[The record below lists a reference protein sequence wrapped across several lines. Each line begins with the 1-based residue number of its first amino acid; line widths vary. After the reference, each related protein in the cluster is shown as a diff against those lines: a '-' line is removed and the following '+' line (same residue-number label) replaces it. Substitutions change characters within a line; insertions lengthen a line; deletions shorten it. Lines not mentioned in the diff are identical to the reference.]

1 MNDEKPNMPRSSR
14 TDETAEDIFARIQRR
29 RALAMNGN
37 NTERGALR
45 QEGASSEARPAALAG
60 ESLAD
65 ILRRAAAK
73 EASAPHG
80 AGSAHGPGHE
90 QTGAADRDDSPRSP
104 EGSAGAGTTGHT
116 GHTGHTERTGS
127 TGSTGST
134 NNSAFSNFRG
144 KTASGP
150 RTRPPVD
157 YPLLVD
163 EDGTPIDEDA
173 PDFRDNGRPRDS
185 FPRSKT
191 MQALL
196 RYPTLTTAVG
206 LAVAVPMATLV
217 LRTPAARQTLLRIGK
232 FAAEQEVWKYVRKLS
247 K

>member
-1 MNDEKPNMPRSSR
+1 MNDEQLNMSRSSR
-14 TDETAEDIFARIQRR
+14 ADETAEDIFARIQRR
-29 RALAMNGN
+29 RTLAMNGN

-45 QEGASSEARPAALAG
+45 QEGASSEARPAAVAG

-80 AGSAHGPGHE
+80 AGSAHDE
-90 QTGAADRDDSPRSP
+90 QTGAAGHGNSPRRP
-104 EGSAGAGTTGHT
+104 EGSASAGTTEHT
-116 GHTGHTERTGS
+116 GSG
-127 TGSTGST
+127 
-134 NNSAFSNFRG
+134 NNSAFRNFRG
-144 KTASGP
+144 NTASGP

-173 PDFRDNGRPRDS
+173 PDFRDDGRPRDS

>member
-1 MNDEKPNMPRSSR
+1 M
-14 TDETAEDIFARIQRR
+14 
-29 RALAMNGN
+29 
-37 NTERGALR
+37 
-45 QEGASSEARPAALAG
+45 
-60 ESLAD
+60 
-65 ILRRAAAK
+65 
-73 EASAPHG
+73 
-80 AGSAHGPGHE
+80 
-90 QTGAADRDDSPRSP
+90 
-104 EGSAGAGTTGHT
+104 
-116 GHTGHTERTGS
+116 
-127 TGSTGST
+127 
-134 NNSAFSNFRG
+134 
-144 KTASGP
+144 
-150 RTRPPVD
+150 D

-191 MQALL
+191 MH
-196 RYPTLTTAVG
+196 YPTLTTAVG

>member
-1 MNDEKPNMPRSSR
+1 MNDEKQNMPRSSR
-14 TDETAEDIFARIQRR
+14 ADETAEDIFARIQRR
-29 RALAMNGN
+29 RTLAMNGN

-45 QEGASSEARPAALAG
+45 QEGASSETRPTAVAG

-80 AGSAHGPGHE
+80 AGSAHDE
-90 QTGAADRDDSPRSP
+90 QTGAAGHGNSPRRP
-104 EGSAGAGTTGHT
+104 EGSASAGTTEHT
-116 GHTGHTERTGS
+116 GSG
-127 TGSTGST
+127 
-134 NNSAFSNFRG
+134 NNSAFRNFRG
-144 KTASGP
+144 NTASGP

-173 PDFRDNGRPRDS
+173 PDFRDDGRPRDS

>member
-1 MNDEKPNMPRSSR
+1 MNDDKPNMPRSSR

-45 QEGASSEARPAALAG
+45 HEAASSEAHPTAVAG

-80 AGSAHGPGHE
+80 AGSAHGPRHDK
-90 QTGAADRDDSPRSP
+90 TGAAERSTSHHSP
-104 EGSAGAGTTGHT
+104 EDSTSAGA
-116 GHTGHTERTGS
+116 TERTGS
-127 TGSTGST
+127 G
-134 NNSAFSNFRG
+134 NNSAFRNFRG
-144 KTASGP
+144 NTASGS

>member
-14 TDETAEDIFARIQRR
+14 ADETAEDIFARIQQR
-29 RALAMNGN
+29 RALAMNGT
-37 NTERGALR
+37 NTERDALR
-45 QEGASSEARPAALAG
+45 QEGGPGEAGPAAVAG

-90 QTGAADRDDSPRSP
+90 QTGAAGRDDRPRSP
-104 EGSAGAGTTGHT
+104 EGRPGTGATGHT
-116 GHTGHTERTGS
+116 GHG
-127 TGSTGST
+127 

-144 KTASGP
+144 NTASGP

-173 PDFRDNGRPRDS
+173 PDFRDDGRPRDS

>member
-1 MNDEKPNMPRSSR
+1 MNDEQLNMSRSSR
-14 TDETAEDIFARIQRR
+14 ADETAEDIFARIQRR
-29 RALAMNGN
+29 RALAMNGT

-45 QEGASSEARPAALAG
+45 HEGVSSKAHPTAVAG

-80 AGSAHGPGHE
+80 AGSAHDE
-90 QTGAADRDDSPRSP
+90 QTGAAGHGNSPRRP
-104 EGSAGAGTTGHT
+104 EGSASAGTTEHT
-116 GHTGHTERTGS
+116 GSG
-127 TGSTGST
+127 
-134 NNSAFSNFRG
+134 NNSAFRNFRG
-144 KTASGP
+144 NTASGP

-173 PDFRDNGRPRDS
+173 PDFRDDGRPNDS

-196 RYPTLTTAVG
+196 RYPTSVD
-206 LAVAVPMATLV
+206 
-217 LRTPAARQTLLRIGK
+217 
-232 FAAEQEVWKYVRKLS
+232 RKS
-247 K
+247 VV

>member
-1 MNDEKPNMPRSSR
+1 MNDEQLNMTRSSR

-45 QEGASSEARPAALAG
+45 QEGASSETRPTAVAG

-80 AGSAHGPGHE
+80 AASPHE
-90 QTGAADRDDSPRSP
+90 AEHEP
-104 EGSAGAGTTGHT
+104 AGTSERGASPGDTGRT
-116 GHTGHTERTGS
+116 TSARSGPYTGS
-127 TGSTGST
+127 KYTGSK
-134 NNSAFSNFRG
+134 NNSAFRHFGGGMPGHHS
-144 KTASGP
+144 
-150 RTRPPVD
+150 RPPVD

-163 EDGTPIDEDA
+163 EDGTPIDEHA
-173 PDFRDNGRPRDS
+173 PHGRDDGVPRDS

-191 MQALL
+191 MRALL

-232 FAAEQEVWKYVRKLS
+232 FAAEQEVWKHVRRLTK
-247 K
+247 

>member
-1 MNDEKPNMPRSSR
+1 MNDEQLNMSRSSR

-29 RALAMNGN
+29 RTLAMNGN
-37 NTERGALR
+37 NTERGA
-45 QEGASSEARPAALAG
+45 
-60 ESLAD
+60 
-65 ILRRAAAK
+65 
-73 EASAPHG
+73 PHG
-80 AGSAHGPGHE
+80 AGPAHGLGHD
-90 QTGAADRDDSPRSP
+90 QTGAADRGSSPRSA
-104 EGSAGAGTTGHT
+104 EGRATTGTTEHT
-116 GHTGHTERTGS
+116 GS
-127 TGSTGST
+127 SS
-134 NNSAFSNFRG
+134 NSAFSNFRS

>member
-14 TDETAEDIFARIQRR
+14 ADETAEDIFARIQRR
-29 RALAMNGN
+29 RALAMNGT
-37 NTERGALR
+37 NTERDALR
-45 QEGASSEARPAALAG
+45 QEGGPGEARPAAVAG

-90 QTGAADRDDSPRSP
+90 QTGVAGRDDRPRSP
-104 EGSAGAGTTGHT
+104 EGHPGTGATGHT
-116 GHTGHTERTGS
+116 GHG
-127 TGSTGST
+127 
-134 NNSAFSNFRG
+134 NNSAFRNFRG
-144 KTASGP
+144 NTASGP

>member
-1 MNDEKPNMPRSSR
+1 MMNNDHPNMNRSGR
-14 TDETAEDIFARIQRR
+14 ADETAQEIFARIQRR

-45 QEGASSEARPAALAG
+45 QEGASSETRPTAVAG

-80 AGSAHGPGHE
+80 AGSAHGPGHD
-90 QTGAADRDDSPRSP
+90 QTGAADRGSSPRSA
-104 EGSAGAGTTGHT
+104 EGSATTGA
-116 GHTGHTERTGS
+116 TERTGS
-127 TGSTGST
+127 S
-134 NNSAFSNFRG
+134 NNSAFRNFRG
-144 KTASGP
+144 NTASGP

-173 PDFRDNGRPRDS
+173 PDFRDNGTPRDS

-206 LAVAVPMATLV
+206 LAVAVPMATMV

>member
-1 MNDEKPNMPRSSR
+1 MNDEQLNMPRSSR
-14 TDETAEDIFARIQRR
+14 ADETAEDIFARIQRR

-45 QEGASSEARPAALAG
+45 HEAASSEAHPTAVAG

-73 EASAPHG
+73 EASAPHD

-90 QTGAADRDDSPRSP
+90 QTGAAGHGNTPRSP
-104 EGSAGAGTTGHT
+104 EGSAGA
-116 GHTGHTERTGS
+116 GS

-173 PDFRDNGRPRDS
+173 PDFRDDGRPRDS

>member
-14 TDETAEDIFARIQRR
+14 ADETAEDIFARIQRR
-29 RALAMNGN
+29 RALAMNSAHN
-37 NTERGALR
+37 QHNALP
-45 QEGASSEARPAALAG
+45 QDTPSAQAHPAAVAG

-90 QTGAADRDDSPRSP
+90 QTGAAGRGNSPRSP
-104 EGSAGAGTTGHT
+104 ESSTESSADSGATEHT
-116 GHTGHTERTGS
+116 RS
-127 TGSTGST
+127 S
-134 NNSAFSNFRG
+134 NNSAFRNFRSN
-144 KTASGP
+144 TASGP

-173 PDFRDNGRPRDS
+173 PDFRDDGRPRDS

>member
-1 MNDEKPNMPRSSR
+1 MNDEKPNMSRSSR

-29 RALAMNGN
+29 RALAMNGT

-45 QEGASSEARPAALAG
+45 HEEASSEAHPTAVAG

-80 AGSAHGPGHE
+80 AGSAHGPRHDK
-90 QTGAADRDDSPRSP
+90 TGAAERSTSHHSP
-104 EGSAGAGTTGHT
+104 EDSTSAGA
-116 GHTGHTERTGS
+116 TERTGS
-127 TGSTGST
+127 G
-134 NNSAFSNFRG
+134 NNSAFRNFRG
-144 KTASGP
+144 NTASGS

-173 PDFRDNGRPRDS
+173 PDFRDDSRPRDS

>member
-1 MNDEKPNMPRSSR
+1 MNDEQLNMPRSSR
-14 TDETAEDIFARIQRR
+14 ADETAEDIFARIQRR
-29 RALAMNGN
+29 RALAMNGT

-45 QEGASSEARPAALAG
+45 HEAASSEAHPTAVAG

-73 EASAPHG
+73 EASAPHD

-90 QTGAADRDDSPRSP
+90 QTGAAGHGNTPRSP
-104 EGSAGAGTTGHT
+104 EGSAGA
-116 GHTGHTERTGS
+116 GS

-173 PDFRDNGRPRDS
+173 PDFRDDGRPRDS

>member
-14 TDETAEDIFARIQRR
+14 ADETAEDIFARIQQR
-29 RALAMNGN
+29 RALAMNGT
-37 NTERGALR
+37 NTERDALR
-45 QEGASSEARPAALAG
+45 QEGGPGEAGP
-60 ESLAD
+60 SLAD

-90 QTGAADRDDSPRSP
+90 QTGAAGHGNSPRRP
-104 EGSAGAGTTGHT
+104 EGSAGAGTTG
-116 GHTGHTERTGS
+116 S
-127 TGSTGST
+127 TGSTGSK

-144 KTASGP
+144 NTASGP

-173 PDFRDNGRPRDS
+173 PDFRDDGRPRDS

>member
-14 TDETAEDIFARIQRR
+14 ADETAEDIFARIQRR

-45 QEGASSEARPAALAG
+45 HEGTSSEAHPAAVAG

-104 EGSAGAGTTGHT
+104 EGSAGTGATKHT
-116 GHTGHTERTGS
+116 GSR
-127 TGSTGST
+127 
-134 NNSAFSNFRG
+134 NNSAFSNFRS

-173 PDFRDNGRPRDS
+173 PDFRDNGVPRDS

>member
-14 TDETAEDIFARIQRR
+14 ADETAEDIFARIQRR

-45 QEGASSEARPAALAG
+45 HERTSSEAHPAAVAG

-80 AGSAHGPGHE
+80 AGSAHGPGHD
-90 QTGAADRDDSPRSP
+90 QTGAADRGSSPRSA
-104 EGSAGAGTTGHT
+104 EGSATTGA
-116 GHTGHTERTGS
+116 TERTGS
-127 TGSTGST
+127 S
-134 NNSAFSNFRG
+134 NNSAFRNFRG
-144 KTASGP
+144 NTASGP

-173 PDFRDNGRPRDS
+173 PDFRDDGRPRDS

-206 LAVAVPMATLV
+206 LAVAVPMATMV

>member
-1 MNDEKPNMPRSSR
+1 MNDEQLNMTRSSR

-45 QEGASSEARPAALAG
+45 QEGASSETRPTAVAG

-80 AGSAHGPGHE
+80 AASPHE
-90 QTGAADRDDSPRSP
+90 AEHEP
-104 EGSAGAGTTGHT
+104 AGTSERGASPGDTGRT
-116 GHTGHTERTGS
+116 TSARSGPYTGS
-127 TGSTGST
+127 KYTGSK
-134 NNSAFSNFRG
+134 NNSAFRHFGGGMPGHHS
-144 KTASGP
+144 
-150 RTRPPVD
+150 RPPVD
-157 YPLLVD
+157 YPVLVD
-163 EDGTPIDEDA
+163 EDGTPIDEHA
-173 PDFRDNGRPRDS
+173 PHGRDDGVPRDS

-191 MQALL
+191 MRALL

-232 FAAEQEVWKYVRKLS
+232 FAAEQEVWKHVRRLTK
-247 K
+247 

>member
-1 MNDEKPNMPRSSR
+1 MNDEQLNMSRSSR
-14 TDETAEDIFARIQRR
+14 ADETAEDIFARIQRR
-29 RALAMNGN
+29 RTLAMYGN
-37 NTERGALR
+37 NSERGALR
-45 QEGASSEARPAALAG
+45 QEGASSETRPTAVAG

-80 AGSAHGPGHE
+80 AGSAHDE
-90 QTGAADRDDSPRSP
+90 QTGAAGHGNSPRRP
-104 EGSAGAGTTGHT
+104 EGSASAGTTEHT
-116 GHTGHTERTGS
+116 GSG
-127 TGSTGST
+127 
-134 NNSAFSNFRG
+134 NNSAFRNFRG
-144 KTASGP
+144 NTASGP

-173 PDFRDNGRPRDS
+173 PDFRDDGRPRDS

-206 LAVAVPMATLV
+206 LAVAVPMATMV

>member
-1 MNDEKPNMPRSSR
+1 MNDEQLNMSRSSR
-14 TDETAEDIFARIQRR
+14 ADETAEDIFARIQRR
-29 RALAMNGN
+29 RTLAMNGN

-45 QEGASSEARPAALAG
+45 QEGASSETRPTAV
-60 ESLAD
+60 AD

-80 AGSAHGPGHE
+80 AGSAHDE
-90 QTGAADRDDSPRSP
+90 QTGAAGHGNSPRRP
-104 EGSAGAGTTGHT
+104 EGSASAGTTEHT
-116 GHTGHTERTGS
+116 GSG
-127 TGSTGST
+127 
-134 NNSAFSNFRG
+134 NNSAFRNFRG
-144 KTASGP
+144 NTASGP

-173 PDFRDNGRPRDS
+173 PDFRDDGRPRDS

-206 LAVAVPMATLV
+206 LAVAVPMATMV

>member
-1 MNDEKPNMPRSSR
+1 MNDEKQNMPRSSR
-14 TDETAEDIFARIQRR
+14 ADETAEDIFARIQRR
-29 RALAMNGN
+29 RALAMNGT
-37 NTERGALR
+37 NTERSALQ
-45 QEGASSEARPAALAG
+45 QEGRSREAHPAAVAG

-90 QTGAADRDDSPRSP
+90 RTGAESRDDSPRST
-104 EGSAGAGTTGHT
+104 EGRPGAGA
-116 GHTGHTERTGS
+116 TEH
-127 TGSTGST
+127 TGST
-134 NNSAFSNFRG
+134 NNSAFSNFRD

-173 PDFRDNGRPRDS
+173 PDFRDDGRPRDS

>member
-1 MNDEKPNMPRSSR
+1 MNDEQLNMSRSSR
-14 TDETAEDIFARIQRR
+14 ADETAEDIFARIQRR
-29 RALAMNGN
+29 RTLAMNGN

-45 QEGASSEARPAALAG
+45 QEGASSETRPTAVAG

-80 AGSAHGPGHE
+80 AGSAHDE
-90 QTGAADRDDSPRSP
+90 QTGAAGHGNTPRSP
-104 EGSAGAGTTGHT
+104 EGSASAGTTEHT
-116 GHTGHTERTGS
+116 GSG
-127 TGSTGST
+127 
-134 NNSAFSNFRG
+134 NNSAFRNFRG
-144 KTASGP
+144 NTASGP

-173 PDFRDNGRPRDS
+173 PDFRDDGRPRDS

>member
-1 MNDEKPNMPRSSR
+1 MNDEQLNMTRSSR
-14 TDETAEDIFARIQRR
+14 ADETAEDIFARIQRR

-45 QEGASSEARPAALAG
+45 HEGASSEARPTAVTG

-80 AGSAHGPGHE
+80 AGSAHVPGHE
-90 QTGAADRDDSPRSP
+90 QTGVAERSTSQRSP
-104 EGSAGAGTTGHT
+104 EDSASAGA
-116 GHTGHTERTGS
+116 TERTGS
-127 TGSTGST
+127 S
-134 NNSAFSNFRG
+134 NNSAFRNFRG
-144 KTASGP
+144 NTASGP

-173 PDFRDNGRPRDS
+173 PDFRDDGRPRDS

>member
-1 MNDEKPNMPRSSR
+1 MNDEQPNMNRSSR
-14 TDETAEDIFARIQRR
+14 ADETAEDIFARIQRR
-29 RALAMNGN
+29 RALAMNGT
-37 NTERGALR
+37 NTERGALQ
-45 QEGASSEARPAALAG
+45 QEGRSREAHPAAVAG

-90 QTGAADRDDSPRSP
+90 QTGAAGHGNSPRRP

-116 GHTGHTERTGS
+116 GS
-127 TGSTGST
+127 TGSTGSK

-144 KTASGP
+144 NTASGP

-173 PDFRDNGRPRDS
+173 PDFRDDGRPRDS

>member
-1 MNDEKPNMPRSSR
+1 MNDEQPNMNRSSR
-14 TDETAEDIFARIQRR
+14 ADETAEDIFARIQRR
-29 RALAMNGN
+29 RALAMNGT
-37 NTERGALR
+37 NTERSALAMNGTNTER
-45 QEGASSEARPAALAG
+45 SALQQEGPSSETHPAAVAG

-90 QTGAADRDDSPRSP
+90 QTGAAGHGNTPRSP
-104 EGSAGAGTTGHT
+104 EGSAGA
-116 GHTGHTERTGS
+116 GS

-173 PDFRDNGRPRDS
+173 PDFRDDGRPRDS

>member
-1 MNDEKPNMPRSSR
+1 MNDEQLNMSRSSR
-14 TDETAEDIFARIQRR
+14 ADETAEDIFARIQRR
-29 RALAMNGN
+29 RTLAMNGN

-45 QEGASSEARPAALAG
+45 QEGASSETRPTAVAG

-90 QTGAADRDDSPRSP
+90 QTGVAGRDDRPRSP
-104 EGSAGAGTTGHT
+104 EGRPGTGATGHT
-116 GHTGHTERTGS
+116 GHG
-127 TGSTGST
+127 

-173 PDFRDNGRPRDS
+173 PDFRDDGRPRDS

-206 LAVAVPMATLV
+206 LAVAVPMATMV

>member
-1 MNDEKPNMPRSSR
+1 MNDEKQNMPRSSR
-14 TDETAEDIFARIQRR
+14 ADETAEDIFARIQRR
-29 RALAMNGN
+29 RTLAMNGN

-45 QEGASSEARPAALAG
+45 QEGASSETRPTAVAG

-80 AGSAHGPGHE
+80 AGSAHDE
-90 QTGAADRDDSPRSP
+90 QTGAAGHGNSPRRP
-104 EGSAGAGTTGHT
+104 EGSASAGTTEHT
-116 GHTGHTERTGS
+116 GSG
-127 TGSTGST
+127 
-134 NNSAFSNFRG
+134 NNSAFRNFRG
-144 KTASGP
+144 NTASGP

-173 PDFRDNGRPRDS
+173 PDFRDDGRPRHS

-206 LAVAVPMATLV
+206 LAVAVPMATMV

>member
-45 QEGASSEARPAALAG
+45 QEGASSEARPAAVAG

-80 AGSAHGPGHE
+80 AGSAHGPRHDK
-90 QTGAADRDDSPRSP
+90 TGTAERSTSQRSP
-104 EGSAGAGTTGHT
+104 EDSASDGA
-116 GHTGHTERTGS
+116 TERTGS
-127 TGSTGST
+127 TS
-134 NNSAFSNFRG
+134 NSAFSNFRG

-173 PDFRDNGRPRDS
+173 PDFRDDGRPRDS

>member
-14 TDETAEDIFARIQRR
+14 ADETAEDIFARIQRR

-45 QEGASSEARPAALAG
+45 HEGTSSEAHPAAVAG

-80 AGSAHGPGHE
+80 AGSAHGPGHD
-90 QTGAADRDDSPRSP
+90 QTGAADRGSSPRSA
-104 EGSAGAGTTGHT
+104 EGSATTGA
-116 GHTGHTERTGS
+116 TERTGS
-127 TGSTGST
+127 S
-134 NNSAFSNFRG
+134 NNSAFRNFRG
-144 KTASGP
+144 NTASGP

-173 PDFRDNGRPRDS
+173 PDFRDDGRPRDS

-206 LAVAVPMATLV
+206 LAVAVPMATMV

>member
-14 TDETAEDIFARIQRR
+14 ADETAEDIFARIQRR

-45 QEGASSEARPAALAG
+45 HEGTSSEAHPAAVAG

-80 AGSAHGPGHE
+80 AGSAHGPGHD
-90 QTGAADRDDSPRSP
+90 QTGAADRGSSPRSA
-104 EGSAGAGTTGHT
+104 EGSATTGA
-116 GHTGHTERTGS
+116 TERTGS
-127 TGSTGST
+127 S
-134 NNSAFSNFRG
+134 NNSAFRNFRG
-144 KTASGP
+144 NTVSGP
-150 RTRPPVD
+150 RTRPPAD

-173 PDFRDNGRPRDS
+173 PDFRDDGRPRDS

>member
-1 MNDEKPNMPRSSR
+1 MNDEQLNMTRSSR
-14 TDETAEDIFARIQRR
+14 ADETAEDIFARIQRR

-45 QEGASSEARPAALAG
+45 HEGASSEAHPTAVAG

-90 QTGAADRDDSPRSP
+90 QTGAAGHGNTPRSP
-104 EGSAGAGTTGHT
+104 EGSAGA
-116 GHTGHTERTGS
+116 GS

-173 PDFRDNGRPRDS
+173 PDFRDDGRPRDS

-217 LRTPAARQTLLRIGK
+217 LRKPAARQTLLRIGK

>member
-1 MNDEKPNMPRSSR
+1 MNDEQLNMSRSSR
-14 TDETAEDIFARIQRR
+14 ADETAEDIFARIQRR
-29 RALAMNGN
+29 RTLAMNGN

-45 QEGASSEARPAALAG
+45 QEGASSEARPAAVAG

-65 ILRRAAAK
+65 ILRRASAK

-80 AGSAHGPGHE
+80 AGSAHGPRHDK
-90 QTGAADRDDSPRSP
+90 TGTAERSTSQRSP
-104 EGSAGAGTTGHT
+104 EDSASDGA
-116 GHTGHTERTGS
+116 TERTGS
-127 TGSTGST
+127 R
-134 NNSAFSNFRG
+134 NNSAFRNFRG
-144 KTASGP
+144 NTASGP
-150 RTRPPVD
+150 RSRPPVD

-163 EDGTPIDEDA
+163 EDGTPIDEDT
-173 PDFRDNGRPRDS
+173 PDFRDNGTPRDS

-206 LAVAVPMATLV
+206 LAVAVPMATMV
-217 LRTPAARQTLLRIGK
+217 LRTPAARQTMLRIGK

>member
-14 TDETAEDIFARIQRR
+14 ADETAEDIFARIQRR

-45 QEGASSEARPAALAG
+45 HERTSSEAHPAAVAG

-80 AGSAHGPGHE
+80 AGSAHASGHDR
-90 QTGAADRDDSPRSP
+90 TGNAERNGSPHSP
-104 EGSAGAGTTGHT
+104 EGSASVDANKH
-116 GHTGHTERTGS
+116 
-127 TGSTGST
+127 TGST

-173 PDFRDNGRPRDS
+173 PDFRDNGVPRDS

>member
-1 MNDEKPNMPRSSR
+1 MNDEQLNMSRSSR
-14 TDETAEDIFARIQRR
+14 ADETAEDIFARIQRR
-29 RALAMNGN
+29 RTLAMNGN

-45 QEGASSEARPAALAG
+45 QEGASSETRPTAVAG

-80 AGSAHGPGHE
+80 AGSAHDE
-90 QTGAADRDDSPRSP
+90 QTGAAGHGNSPRRP
-104 EGSAGAGTTGHT
+104 EGSASAGTTEHT
-116 GHTGHTERTGS
+116 GSG
-127 TGSTGST
+127 
-134 NNSAFSNFRG
+134 NNSAFRNFRG
-144 KTASGP
+144 NTASGP

-173 PDFRDNGRPRDS
+173 PDFRDDGRPRDS

-232 FAAEQEVWKYVRKLS
+232 FAAEQGVWK
-247 K
+247 

>member
-14 TDETAEDIFARIQRR
+14 ADETAEDIFARIQRR

-45 QEGASSEARPAALAG
+45 HEGTSSEADPAAVAG

-73 EASAPHG
+73 EASAPHD
-80 AGSAHGPGHE
+80 AGSAHGAGHE
-90 QTGAADRDDSPRSP
+90 QTGAAGRDDSPRSP
-104 EGSAGAGTTGHT
+104 EGSAGAGATEHT
-116 GHTGHTERTGS
+116 GSG
-127 TGSTGST
+127 

-150 RTRPPVD
+150 CTRPPVD

-173 PDFRDNGRPRDS
+173 PDFRDDGRPRDS

-217 LRTPAARQTLLRIGK
+217 LRTPAARETLLRIGK

>member
-1 MNDEKPNMPRSSR
+1 M
-14 TDETAEDIFARIQRR
+14 
-29 RALAMNGN
+29 
-37 NTERGALR
+37 
-45 QEGASSEARPAALAG
+45 
-60 ESLAD
+60 
-65 ILRRAAAK
+65 
-73 EASAPHG
+73 
-80 AGSAHGPGHE
+80 PGHH
-90 QTGAADRDDSPRSP
+90 S
-104 EGSAGAGTTGHT
+104 
-116 GHTGHTERTGS
+116 
-127 TGSTGST
+127 
-134 NNSAFSNFRG
+134 
-144 KTASGP
+144 
-150 RTRPPVD
+150 RPPVD

-163 EDGTPIDEDA
+163 EDGTPIDEHA
-173 PDFRDNGRPRDS
+173 PHGRDDGVPRDS

>member
-14 TDETAEDIFARIQRR
+14 ADETAEDIFARIQRR

-45 QEGASSEARPAALAG
+45 HERTSSEAHPAAVAG

-90 QTGAADRDDSPRSP
+90 QTGAAGHGNTPRSP
-104 EGSAGAGTTGHT
+104 EGSAGAGT
-116 GHTGHTERTGS
+116 TGS

-173 PDFRDNGRPRDS
+173 PDFRDNGVPRDS

>member
-1 MNDEKPNMPRSSR
+1 MNDEQLNMTRSSR
-14 TDETAEDIFARIQRR
+14 ADETAEDIFARIQRR

-45 QEGASSEARPAALAG
+45 HEGASSEARPAAVAG

-90 QTGAADRDDSPRSP
+90 QTGVAGRDDSPRSP
-104 EGSAGAGTTGHT
+104 EGSAGAGATGHT
-116 GHTGHTERTGS
+116 GHTGS
-127 TGSTGST
+127 S
-134 NNSAFSNFRG
+134 NNSAFRNFRG

-173 PDFRDNGRPRDS
+173 PDFRDDGRPRDS

>member
-1 MNDEKPNMPRSSR
+1 MDGEQLNMSRSSR
-14 TDETAEDIFARIQRR
+14 ADETAEDIFARIQRR
-29 RALAMNGN
+29 RTLAMNGN

-45 QEGASSEARPAALAG
+45 QEGASSETRPTAVAG

-80 AGSAHGPGHE
+80 AGSAHDE
-90 QTGAADRDDSPRSP
+90 QTGAAGHGNSPRRP
-104 EGSAGAGTTGHT
+104 EGSASAGTTEHT
-116 GHTGHTERTGS
+116 GSG
-127 TGSTGST
+127 
-134 NNSAFSNFRG
+134 NNSAFRNFRG
-144 KTASGP
+144 NTASGP

-173 PDFRDNGRPRDS
+173 PDFRDDGRPRDS

-206 LAVAVPMATLV
+206 LAVAVPMATMV

>member
-1 MNDEKPNMPRSSR
+1 MNDEQPKMTRSSR

-29 RALAMNGN
+29 RALAMNGT
-37 NTERGALR
+37 NTERSAL
-45 QEGASSEARPAALAG
+45 QQKGASREAHPAAVAG

-80 AGSAHGPGHE
+80 AGSAHAPGHDR
-90 QTGAADRDDSPRSP
+90 TGNAERNGSPRSP
-104 EGSAGAGTTGHT
+104 EGSTNAGANEHT
-116 GHTGHTERTGS
+116 GSRNAGS
-127 TGSTGST
+127 S
-134 NNSAFSNFRG
+134 NNSAFRNFRG
-144 KTASGP
+144 NTASGP

-173 PDFRDNGRPRDS
+173 PDFRDDGRPRDS